1 MAMNNLSAES
11 TVAAAISALVI
22 FLSIFLLIS
31 RNGQKRTL
39 KKKQAQQAPE
49 AGGAWPLIG
58 HLHLL
63 RRPEPAHRV
72 LGNMAD
78 KYGPIFTM
86 KLGVKQ
92 ALVVSNWEIAKE
104 CFTTNDKAFAGRPKT
119 MATELLGYNFSVIG
133 FAPYGNYWRQSRKI
147 ATIELLSNC
156 RLEKLKHVR
165 ESEVKASIQ
174 RLYKNC
180 ISSSSSRKV
189 VSVEMIHWLEGTVL
203 DIILRIIAGKRH
215 TSKSKE
221 VNDWQQQITKF
232 TALSGQFVVSDALPF
247 LRWLD
252 IGGYER
258 LMSKTAKYFDIILQ
272 EWLDEHKMKRDSG
285 DVKGDEDFMYV
296 LLSLLDDNAEQ
307 LPDRDAD
314 AVIKAICVTVIVAA
328 ADTSVVTLTW
338 AIALLLN
345 NRDVLKKAQD
355 ELDIQVGTER
365 PVNESD
371 TRNLVYLQAIIK
383 ETMRLYPAAPLL
395 LPHESIEECV
405 VNGYHVPAGTQ
416 LFVNA
421 WKIQRDPCVW
431 EEPCQFQP
439 ERFLTRYK
447 DIDVRGQN
455 FELIP
460 FGSGRRMCPA
470 VSLGLQ
476 VMQLTLA
483 SLVHGFDFTTPSDE
497 PVDMGEAMGLTIA
510 KATPLEVLVSPR
522 LSASLYD

>member
-1 MAMNNLSAES
+1 MNNLSTES

-31 RNGQKRTL
+31 RNGQKRTI
-39 KKKQAQQAPE
+39 KKKQAQRAPR
-49 AGGAWPLIG
+49 AGGAWPLVG

-63 RRPEPAHRV
+63 GGPEPAHRV
-72 LGNMAD
+72 LGDMAD

-104 CFTTNDKAFAGRPKT
+104 CFTTNDKAFASRPKT
-119 MATELLGYNFSVIG
+119 MAMELLGYNFSVIS

-147 ATIELLSNC
+147 AIIELLSSH

-174 RLYKNC
+174 RLYKSC

-189 VSVEMIHWLEGTVL
+189 VLVDMIHWLEGTVL
-203 DIILRIIAGKRH
+203 DVVLRIIAGKRH
-215 TSKSKE
+215 NSQSQE
-221 VNDWQQQITKF
+221 VNDWQRQITKF
-232 TALSGQFVVSDALPF
+232 TALTGQFVVSDALPVF
-247 LRWLD
+247 EMARYRW
-252 IGGYER
+252 
-258 LMSKTAKYFDIILQ
+258 
-272 EWLDEHKMKRDSG
+272 MKRVSG
-285 DVKGDEDFMYV
+285 EVKGDEDFIYV

-314 AVIKAICVTVIVAA
+314 TVIKAICVTLIVAA
-328 ADTSVVTLTW
+328 ADTTVVTLTW

-355 ELDIQVGTER
+355 ELDIQVGTKR
-365 PVNESD
+365 QVNGSD
-371 TRNLVYLQAIIK
+371 MRNLVYLQAIIK
-383 ETMRLYPAAPLL
+383 ETMRLYPALPLL
-395 LPHESIEECV
+395 LPHESIEECT

-439 ERFLTRYK
+439 ERFLTTHK

-455 FELIP
+455 LELIP

-470 VSLGLQ
+470 VSYGLQ
-476 VMQLTLA
+476 VMQLMLA
-483 SLVHGFDFTTPSDE
+483 SLVHGFDFTTPSGE
-497 PVDMGEAMGLTIA
+497 PVDMAETMGLTSA

-522 LSASLYD
+522 LSASSYG

>member
-1 MAMNNLSAES
+1 MCAC
-11 TVAAAISALVI
+11 V
-22 FLSIFLLIS
+22 
-31 RNGQKRTL
+31 
-39 KKKQAQQAPE
+39 
-49 AGGAWPLIG
+49 
-58 HLHLL
+58 
-63 RRPEPAHRV
+63 
-72 LGNMAD
+72 
-78 KYGPIFTM
+78 
-86 KLGVKQ
+86 
-92 ALVVSNWEIAKE
+92 
-104 CFTTNDKAFAGRPKT
+104 
-119 MATELLGYNFSVIG
+119 
-133 FAPYGNYWRQSRKI
+133 
-147 ATIELLSNC
+147 
-156 RLEKLKHVR
+156 
-165 ESEVKASIQ
+165 
-174 RLYKNC
+174 
-180 ISSSSSRKV
+180 
-189 VSVEMIHWLEGTVL
+189 
-203 DIILRIIAGKRH
+203 
-215 TSKSKE
+215 
-221 VNDWQQQITKF
+221 
-232 TALSGQFVVSDALPF
+232 
-247 LRWLD
+247 
-252 IGGYER
+252 
-258 LMSKTAKYFDIILQ
+258 
-272 EWLDEHKMKRDSG
+272 
-285 DVKGDEDFMYV
+285 V
-296 LLSLLDDNAEQ
+296 LLSLCHRLLTAFNLQ
-307 LPDRDAD
+307 T
-314 AVIKAICVTVIVAA
+314 IIIAA

-405 VNGYHVPAGTQ
+405 VNGYLVPAGTQ

-439 ERFLTRYK
+439 ERFLTRNK

-522 LSASLYD
+522 HSASLYG

>member
-1 MAMNNLSAES
+1 MNNLSTES

-31 RNGQKRTL
+31 RNGQKRTI
-39 KKKQAQQAPE
+39 KKKQAQRAPR
-49 AGGAWPLIG
+49 AGGAWPLVG

-63 RRPEPAHRV
+63 GGPEPAHRV
-72 LGNMAD
+72 LGDMAD

-104 CFTTNDKAFAGRPKT
+104 CFTTNDKAFASRPKT
-119 MATELLGYNFSVIG
+119 MAMELLGYNFSVIS

-147 ATIELLSNC
+147 AIIELLSSH

-174 RLYKNC
+174 RLYKSC

-189 VSVEMIHWLEGTVL
+189 VLVDMIHWLEGTVL
-203 DIILRIIAGKRH
+203 DVVLRIIAGKRH
-215 TSKSKE
+215 NSQSQE
-221 VNDWQQQITKF
+221 VNDWQRQITKF
-232 TALSGQFVVSDALPF
+232 TALTGQ
-247 LRWLD
+247 WLD

-272 EWLDEHKMKRDSG
+272 EWLDEHKMKRVSG
-285 DVKGDEDFMYV
+285 EVKGDEDFIYV

-314 AVIKAICVTVIVAA
+314 TVIKAICVTLIVAA
-328 ADTSVVTLTW
+328 ADTTVVTLTW

-355 ELDIQVGTER
+355 ELDIQVGTKR
-365 PVNESD
+365 QVNGSD
-371 TRNLVYLQAIIK
+371 MRNLVYLQAIIK
-383 ETMRLYPAAPLL
+383 ETMRLYPALPLL
-395 LPHESIEECV
+395 LPHESIEECT

-439 ERFLTRYK
+439 ERFLTTHK

-455 FELIP
+455 LELIP

-470 VSLGLQ
+470 VSYGLQ
-476 VMQLTLA
+476 VMQLMLA
-483 SLVHGFDFTTPSDE
+483 SLVHGFDFTTPSGE
-497 PVDMGEAMGLTIA
+497 PVDMAETMGLTSA

-522 LSASLYD
+522 LSASSYG

>member
-1 MAMNNLSAES
+1 MNNLSTES

-22 FLSIFLLIS
+22 FLSICLLIS
-31 RNGQKRTL
+31 RNGQKRTI
-39 KKKQAQQAPE
+39 KKKQAQRAPR
-49 AGGAWPLIG
+49 AGGAWPLVG

-63 RRPEPAHRV
+63 RGPEPAHRV
-72 LGNMAD
+72 LGDMAD

-92 ALVVSNWEIAKE
+92 ALMVSNWEIAKE
-104 CFTTNDKAFAGRPKT
+104 CFTTNDKAFASRPKT
-119 MATELLGYNFSVIG
+119 MAMELLEYNFSVIS
-133 FAPYGNYWRQSRKI
+133 FAPYGNYWRQSLKI
-147 ATIELLSNC
+147 ATIELLSSH

-165 ESEVKASIQ
+165 EYEVKASIQ

-180 ISSSSSRKV
+180 VSSSSSRKV
-189 VSVEMIHWLEGTVL
+189 VLVDMIHWLEGTVL
-203 DIILRIIAGKRH
+203 DVVLRIIAGKRH
-215 TSKSKE
+215 TSQSQE
-221 VNDWQQQITKF
+221 INDWQRQITKF
-232 TALSGQFVVSDALPF
+232 TALTGQFVVSDALPF

-272 EWLDEHKMKRDSG
+272 EWLDEHKMKRVSG
-285 DVKGDEDFMYV
+285 EVKGDEDFIYV

-314 AVIKAICVTVIVAA
+314 TVIKAICVTLIVAA
-328 ADTSVVTLTW
+328 ADTTVVTLTW

-355 ELDIQVGTER
+355 ELDIQVGTKR
-365 PVNESD
+365 QVNGSD
-371 TRNLVYLQAIIK
+371 MRNLVYLQAMIK
-383 ETMRLYPAAPLL
+383 ETMRLYPALPLL
-395 LPHESIEECV
+395 LPHESIEECT

-439 ERFLTRYK
+439 ERFLTTHK

-470 VSLGLQ
+470 VSYGLQ
-476 VMQLTLA
+476 VMQLMLA
-483 SLVHGFDFTTPSDE
+483 SLVHGFDFTTPSGE
-497 PVDMGEAMGLTIA
+497 PVDMAETMGLTSA
-510 KATPLEVLVSPR
+510 KATPLEVLLSPR
-522 LSASLYD
+522 LFASSYG